1 MGQEKSCM
9 SFPFQQNDVTLPQ
22 FRGTVASLFP
32 NISKSVMGLA
42 SLWKQF
48 LWLGVVFHNVQRV
61 PVDVILA
68 LGWGAWTSY
77 RKWFCIIYH
86 AEYWLWGKDS
96 HKLAV
101 NSCPPFT
108 KIKFSTHLN
117 FSSRSILCIST
128 TLYLSEQDSPFD
140 ILLTDHCYKMISFI

>member
-1 MGQEKSCM
+1 MLQDLTESSGAFSRLKQILYFNIISNRIWDRKKVVCL
-9 SFPFQQNDVTLPQ
+9 FPFSRMMLLYPQ

-61 PVDVILA
+61 PVDVTLA
-68 LGWGAWTSY
+68 LRWGAWTSY

-86 AEYWLWGKDS
+86 AEYWLWRKDS
-96 HKLAV
+96 HKKAV

-108 KIKFSTHLN
+108 KIKFSTH
-117 FSSRSILCIST
+117 
-128 TLYLSEQDSPFD
+128 
-140 ILLTDHCYKMISFI
+140 